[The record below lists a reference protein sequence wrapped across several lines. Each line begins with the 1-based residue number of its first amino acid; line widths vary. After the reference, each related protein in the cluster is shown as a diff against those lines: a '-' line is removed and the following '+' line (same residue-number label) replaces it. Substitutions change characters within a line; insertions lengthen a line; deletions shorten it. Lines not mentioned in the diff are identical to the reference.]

1 MITFTKVK
9 NKKNVRIKNTER
21 YYFWIRNMWSKKN
34 NEKYKK
40 HDETSIFS
48 QNKLERKEKIFE
60 RKRESSG
67 KKKIQIWWTVKINS
81 ENNKWI

>member
-9 NKKNVRIKNTER
+9 NKKNVRIKNTVR

-34 NEKYKK
+34 NEKNKK

-48 QNKLERKEKIFE
+48 QNKLERQGKNIWKKERKYRKEKKSNLMDSKDKF
-60 RKRESSG
+60 RK
-67 KKKIQIWWTVKINS
+67 
-81 ENNKWI
+81 